1 MDNQWLDL
9 LQQIFNVCIIPLLGV
24 LTAFIVKYVNA
35 KSAEMSAQTDDA
47 LMQKYIK
54 MLSDTIT
61 ACVIATN
68 QTYVNALKDQNAFE
82 LEAQKA
88 AFEMTKNAVME
99 ILSVDAKEYL
109 NNAFGDLETYINNM
123 IEAEV
128 NKAKTVNA
136 VVVESVSEDGQL
148 TAAVC
153 RAAAICKTT
162 AIR

>member
-1 MDNQWLDL
+1 MSNEWLDL

-54 MLSDTIT
+54 MLSETIT

-68 QTYVNALKDQNAFE
+68 QTYVDALKDKNAFE

-88 AFEMTKNAVME
+88 AF
-99 ILSVDAKEYL
+99 
-109 NNAFGDLETYINNM
+109 
-123 IEAEV
+123 
-128 NKAKTVNA
+128 
-136 VVVESVSEDGQL
+136 
-148 TAAVC
+148 
-153 RAAAICKTT
+153 
-162 AIR
+162 